1 MNVKKILLA
10 IAVILELLSVGL
22 FLTGAQ
28 TAVAASLLAIGL
40 SLVVVAVNGD
50 RKRRRS

>member
-10 IAVILELLSVGL
+10 MALILELLSVGL
-22 FLTGAQ
+22 FLTGE